1 MVLITIFKCKYNY
14 VSDPSCPDIQMGF
27 CMETT
32 GMTESDE
39 HAGLEMAG
47 VEDPGIKDYT
57 ESIDDERD
65 PEVGKSA
72 HLICLFQ
79 CK

>member
-1 MVLITIFKCKYNY
+1 
-14 VSDPSCPDIQMGF
+14 
-27 CMETT
+27 METT

-47 VEDPGIKDYT
+47 VSTEDPEIKDET
-57 ESIDDERD
+57 QSMDDERD
-65 PEVGKSA
+65 PEVGNSA
-72 HLICLFQ
+72 HLLYLLR